1 MLPVVDYGS
10 IALVIPQVSAIGAVI
25 DEGDKHGFEV
35 FLEGVREP
43 IVVGFEDHEEAEE
56 ARNELVAIVAQ
67 YYYTTEMGPDFDL
80 EEFLEVDDDEEEDD
94 DDEPREH

>member
-10 IALVIPQVSAIGAVI
+10 IAIVIPQVSAVGAVI
-25 DEGDKHGFEV
+25 DEDDRFGFEV

-43 IVVGFEDHEEAEE
+43 LVIGFEEKEEAEE
-56 ARNELVAIVAQ
+56 ARNELVAIIAQ

-80 EEFLEVDDDEEEDD
+80 EEFLDAADE
-94 DDEPREH
+94 DDEPHEH

>member
-25 DEGDKHGFEV
+25 DESGKYGFEV

-43 IVVGFEDHEEAEE
+43 IVVGFENKEEAEE

-80 EEFLEVDDDEEEDD
+80 EEYLDIEEDD
-94 DDEPREH
+94 EDEPPEH